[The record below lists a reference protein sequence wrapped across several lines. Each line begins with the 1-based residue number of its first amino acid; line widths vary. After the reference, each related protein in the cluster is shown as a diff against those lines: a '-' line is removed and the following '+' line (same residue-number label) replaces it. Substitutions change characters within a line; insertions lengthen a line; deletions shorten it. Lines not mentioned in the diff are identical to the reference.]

1 MNLKSFGCSFIFG
14 SELLDVGSTAS
25 QLTWPSYLSQHLNYF
40 YSCHAHPGAGNL
52 QIAEQVLNEIGPA
65 QPGDLF
71 VIGWTWI
78 DRFDYYPA
86 NPTNLNH
93 NPWRTLMPVDETALA
108 KTYYKEL
115 HSEYRDKLTTLINIK
130 LVIDSLRQ
138 KQIPF
143 LMTYM
148 DKLILDRRWNT
159 SPAVNNLQNF
169 IRPYMTQFEGQSFLE
184 WSRKNQYP
192 VSRAW
197 HPLEQAHRAAA
208 DYMISVFDKQKI
220 IDPVQP
226 VLV

>member
-1 MNLKSFGCSFIFG
+1 
-14 SELLDVGSTAS
+14 
-25 QLTWPSYLSQHLNYF
+25 
-40 YSCHAHPGAGNL
+40 
-52 QIAEQVLNEIGPA
+52 VLNEIGPS

-78 DRFDYYPA
+78 DRFDYYPV

-115 HSEYRDKLTTLINIK
+115 HSEYRDKLTTLMHIK
-130 LVIDSLRQ
+130 LVIDNLRQ

-148 DKLILDRRWNT
+148 DKLIFDRRWNT
-159 SPAVNNLQNF
+159 SAAVNDLQNY
-169 IRPYMTQFEGQSFLE
+169 IETCLTQFEGQSFLE

-208 DYMISVFDKQKI
+208 DYMINVFDKQKI
-220 IDPVQP
+220 VDPVQP
-226 VLV
+226 ARV